1 MNFDGTV
8 VAGFRAQVRGGEWGA
23 LLVPRVVPVGLTES
37 LQVPSVIHC

>member
-8 VAGFRAQVRGGEWGA
+8 VAGFRAQVGGGECSA
-23 LLVPRVVPVGLTES
+23 LLEPSVVPVGLTES